1 MRSTLVT
8 VRGMQPEIHEV
19 DARGL
24 DCPLPL
30 LKAKK
35 ALNTL
40 APGALLRV
48 LATDTGSVRDFRVFC
63 ERSGDELVECTEHDG
78 TYIHLLRKRR
88 G

>member
-1 MRSTLVT
+1 M
-8 VRGMQPEIHEV
+8 EV

-24 DCPLPL
+24 LCPLPL

-35 ALNTL
+35 ALNAL

-63 ERSGDELVECTEHDG
+63 SQSGTALLESSEAGGVFSFV
-78 TYIHLLRKRR
+78 LRKKS